1 MIKPINVKASIIN
14 SKFAKKIMKDFVKA
28 SSKRDMGYPLNEVE
42 NLTVAAMNRIY
53 NNDAKGLKTIE
64 HLMEELAAKS

>member
-1 MIKPINVKASIIN
+1 MIKPINVKDSIIK
-14 SKFAKKIMKDFVKA
+14 SKFAQRIMKDFVTV

-53 NNDAKGLKTIE
+53 NNDEKGLKTIE
-64 HLMEELAAKS
+64 HLMGELAAKS